1 MAIRK
6 KVLPLFLFSILF
18 FSLIP
23 FVSADALTYGFK
35 VQSCTQDVDGA
46 YFVVNGKSLVMKNGC
61 TTGTSQI
68 YGIEY
73 TCLSNTRLKVEWTDE
88 CPVQTPEP
96 EPSPEPTPEPTPA
109 PAPTPTTTPTPEPT
123 PTPTQSQEE
132 YLSLPQYSSF
142 YVSGSSQVVNDTGF
156 NIRNGWGNIE
166 LRLDYSPALNFQTY
180 EYLQFTI
187 DYNLQSG
194 TSVSA
199 QTIKQPTELYTMS
212 GWGSALESTRYLLP
226 AETTS
231 GNEVTV
237 RVPLQSLVSSGYNSA
252 YINHLFLRFYP
263 NGGPA
268 NIDVVLKD
276 VKLVRT
282 ITVPTPVPEPT
293 PEPTPVPTPIPEPEP
308 TPTPTPEPVPEPEP
322 LPANAMVIDATQ
334 TKVPYVDRGVLGGN
348 SMNDRA
354 WDYNFDI
361 FTELGGNAQPVG
373 NNLNRPLWRM
383 HMWDTGVHKNY
394 WMYGQGFG
402 RMTDGLYNPMIPQT
416 DNGQTVST
424 YSWQLQKPMKDM
436 QVQYPSGETTQ
447 NYYEVEWFDR
457 SATLSEKFNRHAVS
471 YTKKS
476 GSTTQIHIIS
486 NREQT
491 GVTTFPEHGRYTRFD
506 FKLSSDVQYAVNSAA
521 LIGKSNQFQMVLRP
535 DRKFEIRFGNQ
546 TVVSSEV
553 VEFDRWY
560 GIEILTDNTSKVW
573 VDGQM
578 IGQITLSSLD
588 ITPSGRSTD
597 VRFGTLLKD
606 WAQDPT
612 LNAETQRQDSYKF
625 KIDELMLGTSYF
637 GTNPDMPLDQTFANK
652 YKNGVIVWHSFD
664 NNIMT
669 LDDYGQMAEKMNAE
683 LLLQLPSPKETTY
696 GSQSNTWTGFF
707 KDLYSVEGLTAMIK
721 YMVGTPDADYV
732 QKVEELKQAGWPVN
746 VAQYNYANLRA
757 SRGRVAPYDIHY
769 VELGNE
775 PYYQEYTGNEVGFA
789 NRFVDL
795 CDSIHQ
801 VKSDLKCILPAQSS
815 SQFNFEK
822 VLQQLTARGKG
833 NVVAGLAIHHYY
845 DYYNQDRANQYP
857 LSTMAG
863 PYWEAQTRYTS
874 NKQLAERYLPGQELT
889 YFVDEFNSI
898 LNDFKNKQT
907 DKFLDAAYAWSE
919 LSYMLEQGI
928 HGGSLF
934 FWNSAT
940 MGEGFVNGLV
950 GDYNWIPRQNLNGD
964 TFQAFARYFAWDGKM
979 LPVSYNPFLSRDA
992 ATTKQAPGVTSISSL
1007 SADGNT
1013 LYVAVL
1019 NRNTEN
1025 HDYTLRLNG
1034 FVPQP
1039 NGEVYQ
1045 LDASSLIQTNRDVQY
1060 KVKSIDASQQFS
1072 YTFPGYSITFMKFAR

>member
-1 MAIRK
+1 MKRIKQFLISIAII
-6 KVLPLFLFSILF
+6 PLAFFVMVPMLTHAATGDVVRTYNFS
-18 FSLIP
+18 
-23 FVSADALTYGFK
+23 VS
-35 VQSCTQDVDGA
+35 QCTQNANGVSFVIYGKQMSMLDGCISDGA
-46 YFVVNGKSLVMKNGC
+46 YTN
-61 TTGTSQI
+61 Q
-68 YGIEY
+68 Y
-73 TCLSNTRLKVEWTDE
+73 TCLSNRRLQVKKIEGCTVPEEPAPT
-88 CPVQTPEP
+88 PAPEP
-96 EPSPEPTPEPTPA
+96 QPEPAPTPEPTPV
-109 PAPTPTTTPTPEPT
+109 PAET
-123 PTPTQSQEE
+123 QEE

-142 YVSGSSQVVNDTGF
+142 YLSGSSQVLNTSGF

-166 LRLDYSPALNFQTY
+166 LRLDYSPALDFQNY

-187 DYNLQSG
+187 DYNLQAG
-194 TSVSA
+194 TSVLA
-199 QTIKQPTELYTMS
+199 QTVKQPTEFYTMS
-212 GWGSALESTRYLLP
+212 GWGSAAESARYLLP

-237 RVPLQSLVSSGYNSA
+237 RVPLENLVSSGFNRA

-268 NIDVVLKD
+268 NIDVIFKD
-276 VKLVRT
+276 IKLVR
-282 ITVPTPVPEPT
+282 IVAAPTPTPEPTPIPTPEPEPTPT
-293 PEPTPVPTPIPEPEP
+293 PEPTPVPEPEP
-308 TPTPTPEPVPEPEP
+308 QPI
-322 LPANAMVIDATQ
+322 PANAMFIDATQ

-354 WDYNFDI
+354 WDYNFNV
-361 FTELGGNAQPVG
+361 FTELGGTARPSD

-402 RMTDGLYNPMIPQT
+402 RMTDGLYNPMIPQY
-416 DNGQTVST
+416 DNGQAVST

-436 QVQYPSGETTQ
+436 QVQYPSGEVSQ

-457 SATLSEKFNRHAVS
+457 SETLADKFNRHAIS
-471 YTKKS
+471 YTKKP
-476 GSTTQIHIIS
+476 GSTTQIHVIS

-491 GVTTFPEHGRYTRFD
+491 GVTLFPEHDRYTRFD
-506 FKLSSDVQYAVNSAA
+506 FKLSSDAPYVVGSAA

-546 TVVSSEV
+546 TVVSPSAID
-553 VEFDRWY
+553 FDRWY

-573 VDGQM
+573 VDGQL
-578 IGQITLSSLD
+578 IGQVSLPSLD
-588 ITPSGRSTD
+588 VTSSGRSTD
-597 VRFGTLLKD
+597 MRFGTLLKD

-669 LDDYGQMAEKMNAE
+669 LDDYGQMAEKMNVE

-696 GSQSNTWTGFF
+696 GSSSDTWTGFF
-707 KDLYSVEGLTAMIK
+707 RNSYGVEGLTAMIE
-721 YMVGTPDADYV
+721 YMVGTPDADYA
-732 QKVEELKQAGWPVN
+732 QKVAEMEQAGWPFN
-746 VAQYNYANLRA
+746 VAGYNYANLRA
-757 SRGRVAPYDIHY
+757 SRGRLAPYDIHY

-775 PYYQEYTGNEVGFA
+775 PYYQEYTNNENGFA
-789 NRFVDL
+789 DRFIDT
-795 CDSIHQ
+795 CESIKR
-801 VKSDLKCILPAQSS
+801 VKPDLKCILPAQSS
-815 SQFNFEK
+815 SQFNFEE
-822 VLQQLTARGKG
+822 VLQRITSRGKG
-833 NVVAGLAIHHYY
+833 NLVAGLAIHHYY
-845 DYYNQDRANQYP
+845 DYYNQDRVNQYP

-863 PYWEAQTRYTS
+863 PYWEGQTRYIS
-874 NKQLAERYLPGQELT
+874 NKQLAERYLPGQQLT
-889 YFVDEFNSI
+889 YFIDEFNSI

-950 GDYNWIPRQNLNGD
+950 GDYNWIPKQNLNGD

-979 LPVSYNPFLSRDA
+979 LPVTYDA
-992 ATTKQAPGVTSISSL
+992 FMDHDAITTKQAPQVTALSSL
-1007 SADGNT
+1007 SSDGQT
-1013 LYVAVL
+1013 LYVALL
-1019 NRNTEN
+1019 NRDSIA
-1025 HDYTLRLNG
+1025 HDYTLQLNG
-1034 FVPQP
+1034 FIPQGM
-1039 NGEVYQ
+1039 GEVYE
-1045 LDASSLIQTNRDVQY
+1045 LDASSLTQTHNDISY
-1060 KVKSIDASQQFS
+1060 ELKSVSVSEQFS
-1072 YTFPGYSITFMKFAR
+1072 YTFPGYSITFMKFRK